1 MKPGNVLF
9 IFSDEHDPRYMGSSG
24 HPFVM
29 TPNLDKLAARG
40 TRFTNAW
47 TPCPVCVPARA
58 SLATGRY
65 VHDIGYWDNA
75 IAYEGRVPGWGHR
88 MQQSGHRVEAIGKLH
103 YQDEASPTGFDRQ
116 HEPMHILNGIGQ
128 LWGSVRDPMP
138 EIAGR
143 SALYD
148 KVGPGTSNY
157 NRYDMRIGELT
168 TEWLEARARVP
179 DDKPWMLFAGF
190 VAPHMPLVVPQ
201 EFLEPY
207 LRADLR
213 LPKLL
218 PRDGYV
224 RHPWVQR
231 MTSFWDHDA
240 TLGSDERRLLAIA
253 CYFGLISYLDHQ
265 VGKVLEV
272 LERTGLAQTTRI
284 IYSSDHGDNLGTRGL
299 WNKDV
304 LYREATGIPMIIAG
318 PDVPQGVCQTNVGLT
333 DLYPTFLDAMGVPLT
348 QAEQVLPGR
357 SLFDVAAEP
366 DDASRIG
373 FSEYHA
379 VGAPSAGF
387 MLTRNHW
394 KYHHYVGY
402 APELFD
408 LQADPQETRD
418 LASSPACQETLAEFD
433 ATLRSMLDPEAV
445 DRRAK
450 DDQNA
455 LVERHGG
462 REAALRLGY
471 PGETPTDKRFNAA
484 TAGPG
489 PGGQD

>member
-1 MKPGNVLF
+1 MKPSNVLF

-24 HPFVM
+24 HPFVR

-65 VHDIGYWDNA
+65 VHEIGYWDNA
-75 IAYEGRVPGWGHR
+75 IAYEGRVPSWGHR
-88 MQQSGHRVEAIGKLH
+88 MQQAGHRVEAIGKLH
-103 YQDEASPTGFDRQ
+103 YQDEKSPTGFDRQ

-138 EIAGR
+138 EIAGP
-143 SALYD
+143 SALYE

-168 TEWLEARARVP
+168 AEWLEARARTP

-201 EFLEPY
+201 EFLDPY
-207 LRADLR
+207 LREDVR

-224 RHPWVQR
+224 RHPWVER
-231 MTSFWDHDA
+231 MTRFWDHDA

-265 VGKVLEV
+265 VGKVLDV
-272 LERTGLAQTTRI
+272 LERTGLAQSTRI
-284 IYSSDHGDNLGTRGL
+284 VYSSDHGDNLGTRGL

-304 LYREATGIPMIIAG
+304 LYRESTGIPMIIAG
-318 PDVPQGVCQTNVGLT
+318 PDVPQGVCKTNVGLT
-333 DLYPTFLDAMGVPLT
+333 DLYQTFLNALGVPLT
-348 QAEQVLPGR
+348 QTEQGLPGR
-357 SLFDVAAEP
+357 SLFDVAREP

-387 MLTRNHW
+387 MLTRGRF
-394 KYHHYVGY
+394 KYHYYVGY

-408 LQADPQETRD
+408 LQADPEETCD
-418 LASSPACQETLAEFD
+418 LALNPAYQATLTEFE
-433 ATLRSMLDPEAV
+433 AALRSMLNPEAV
-445 DRRAK
+445 DREAK
-450 DDQNA
+450 DAQNA
-455 LVERHGG
+455 LIERFGG
-462 REAALRLGY
+462 REAAFRLGY
-471 PGETPTDKRFNAA
+471 PGETPTDKRFHSA
-484 TAGPG
+484 TAG
-489 PGGQD
+489 

>member
-433 ATLRSMLDPEAV
+433 ATLRSMVDPEAV